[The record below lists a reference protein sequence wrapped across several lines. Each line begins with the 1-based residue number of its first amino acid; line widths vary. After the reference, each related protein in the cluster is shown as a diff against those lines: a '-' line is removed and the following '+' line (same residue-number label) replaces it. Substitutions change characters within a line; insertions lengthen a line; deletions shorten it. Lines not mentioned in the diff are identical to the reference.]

1 MKSGER
7 GAALIVVLV
16 AIVVMLPPTLVLTS
30 LAIRWQRQAL
40 DYRDTVAEEF
50 VAEAGF
56 EEARNRIASPA
67 LGLSPNE
74 ATTFRMQDLSGID
87 ASARIARE
95 ADLVLT
101 LDGRILDEL
110 AAKKAD
116 LELTGTDPEGRVV
129 YRFRKLE
136 IYVVQV
142 DVSRRPTLP
151 AVRLHAVVAKLPD
164 ASLQIL
170 GMSAK
175 RGYFEDSFA
184 D

>member
-67 LGLSPNE
+67 LGL
-74 ATTFRMQDLSGID
+74 
-87 ASARIARE
+87 
-95 ADLVLT
+95 
-101 LDGRILDEL
+101 
-110 AAKKAD
+110 
-116 LELTGTDPEGRVV
+116 
-129 YRFRKLE
+129 
-136 IYVVQV
+136 
-142 DVSRRPTLP
+142 
-151 AVRLHAVVAKLPD
+151 
-164 ASLQIL
+164 
-170 GMSAK
+170 
-175 RGYFEDSFA
+175 
-184 D
+184 